1 MYDYVLQYGFDK
13 ETQDYVQ
20 NIKNILKLIMLQIKK
35 EIGFHI

>member
-20 NIKNILKLIMLQIKK
+20 NIENILKLNNM
-35 EIGFHI
+35 